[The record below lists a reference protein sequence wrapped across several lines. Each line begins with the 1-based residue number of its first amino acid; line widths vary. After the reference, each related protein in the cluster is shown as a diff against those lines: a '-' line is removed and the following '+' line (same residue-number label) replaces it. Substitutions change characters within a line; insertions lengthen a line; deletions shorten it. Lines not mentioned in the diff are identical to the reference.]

1 MTYPITPPRRIS
13 GMTLIE
19 VLVAVLIL
27 SIGLLGLA
35 GLQTLSLRS
44 NHSAYLRSQATILA
58 YDIAD
63 RMRANRQ
70 SALSGWYNIELEE
83 AASSDTSI
91 AATDL
96 KEWKAALST
105 VLPAG
110 DGSITVNDGNV
121 TIIVAWDDERDAD
134 NLTQFQMQ
142 TRL

>member
-1 MTYPITPPRRIS
+1 MRTVHPPRRVS

>member
-1 MTYPITPPRRIS
+1 MQRFIPHPNRMK
-13 GMTLIE
+13 GLTLIE

-70 SALSGWYNIELEE
+70 PALSGSYNIALKSTP
-83 AASSDTSI
+83 ATGSSI
-91 AATDL
+91 AAIDL
-96 KEWKAALST
+96 QEWKLALGAL
-105 VLPAG
+105 LPSG
-110 DGSITVNDGNV
+110 DGSIEIVGGNLTVTVSWN
-121 TIIVAWDDERDAD
+121 DERDETK
-134 NLTQFQMQ
+134 LTQFQMQ

>member
-1 MTYPITPPRRIS
+1 MTYPITPPRRVS

>member
-1 MTYPITPPRRIS
+1 
-13 GMTLIE
+13 MTLIE